1 MEEIKCIH
9 EIRNGDLVVTRD
21 KRSYIKIDN
30 YMVGADGW
38 LKTLDYIV
46 GNNSILDKGE
56 CELFD
61 IIEIWTPTKP
71 INLLSFNLEDR
82 ELFWKGEN
90 FYGKIFSE

>member
-1 MEEIKCIH
+1 MEEIKYIH
-9 EIRNGDLVVTRD
+9 DIRNGDLVVTRD

-38 LKTLDYIV
+38 LKALDYIV
-46 GNNSILDKGE
+46 GKNSILDKDE
-56 CELFD
+56 CESFD
-61 IIEIWTPTKP
+61 IIEIWASTKP